1 MKYLKSRN
9 YQTQN
14 IFFEEEGF
22 ITEKFA
28 WLRFMQLFSLSLPF
42 FLTVVTKEM
51 DLVFVKMVG
60 NQIIAVYQL
69 KLVCLTIFCLKKK
82 NFLLDKGQCE

>member
-1 MKYLKSRN
+1 MAKIYE
-9 YQTQN
+9 T
-14 IFFEEEGF
+14 FFTF
-22 ITEKFA
+22 TII
-28 WLRFMQLFSLSLPF
+28 
-42 FLTVVTKEM
+42 FLTVATKEM

-82 NFLLDKGQCE
+82 KFLLDKGQCE